1 VWRESDNGD
10 VTGSGCPALIHRV
23 DLTPN
28 DGRPTP
34 RRGVS
39 HIPTAE
45 KEQAI
50 QELTDLV
57 SRSKGA
63 ILTDYRGFT
72 VAEITELRKRLREQG
87 AVYHVVKNTLFKR
100 ALQDGEGLVPYL
112 EGPTAIAFALQD
124 PVAPAK
130 AILDFIREKRKGV
143 VKAGFIEGVVYTEPQ
158 VGELS
163 KLPSRD
169 MLIAQV
175 VGGIQSPI
183 TGLVG
188 SLNGILSNFVYTLQ
202 AIVDKQGG
210 AAEG

>member
-1 VWRESDNGD
+1 VVNDHAFLTIHHSLLT
-10 VTGSGCPALIHRV
+10 TGE
-23 DLTPN
+23 
-28 DGRPTP
+28 
-34 RRGVS
+34 GVN

-50 QELTDLV
+50 QDLADLIG
-57 SRSKGA
+57 RSKGA

-72 VAEITELRKRLREQG
+72 VSEITELRKRLREQG

-100 ALQDGEGLVPYL
+100 ALQNGGGLEQYL

-124 PVAPAK
+124 PVGPAK
-130 AILDFIREKRKGV
+130 AVLDFIREKKKGV
-143 VKAGFIEGVVYTEPQ
+143 VKAGYIEGVVYTEPQ

-169 MLIAQV
+169 ILIAQV
-175 VGGIQSPI
+175 VGGIQAPI
-183 TGLVG
+183 SGLVG
-188 SLNGILSNFVYTLQ
+188 ALNGILSNFVYTLQ

-210 AAEG
+210 AA

>member
-1 VWRESDNGD
+1 M
-10 VTGSGCPALIHRV
+10 
-23 DLTPN
+23 
-28 DGRPTP
+28 
-34 RRGVS
+34 S

-50 QELTDLV
+50 QELADLV

-72 VAEITELRKRLREQG
+72 VSEITELRKRLREHG
-87 AVYHVVKNTLFKR
+87 AEYHVVKNTLFKR
-100 ALQDGEGLVPYL
+100 ALKDGEGLTPYL

-130 AILDFIREKRKGV
+130 TVLDFMREKRKGV
-143 VKAGFIEGVVYTEPQ
+143 VKAGFIEGQVYTEPQ

-169 MLIAQV
+169 VLIAQV
-175 VGGIQSPI
+175 VGGIQAPI
-183 TGLVG
+183 SGLVG
-188 SLNGILSNFVYTLQ
+188 ALSGIISNFVYTLQ
-202 AIVDKQGG
+202 AIADKQSGT
-210 AAEG
+210 A

>member
-1 VWRESDNGD
+1 
-10 VTGSGCPALIHRV
+10 
-23 DLTPN
+23 
-28 DGRPTP
+28 
-34 RRGVS
+34 VS

-50 QELTDLV
+50 QDLTELIG
-57 SRSKGA
+57 RSHGA

-72 VAEITELRKRLREQG
+72 VSEITDLRKRLREHG

-100 ALQDGEGLVPYL
+100 ALQNGEGLTPYL
-112 EGPTAIAFALQD
+112 EGPTAIVFALQD

-130 AILDFIREKRKGV
+130 TILDFIREKRKGV
-143 VKAGFIEGVVYTEPQ
+143 VKAGYIDGTVYTEPQ

-175 VGGIQSPI
+175 VGGIQSPLS
-183 TGLVG
+183 GLVG
-188 SLNGILSNFVYTLQ
+188 TLQGVLSNFVYTLQ
-202 AIVDKQGG
+202 AIVDKQGDT
-210 AAEG
+210 A

>member
-1 VWRESDNGD
+1 VSD
-10 VTGSGCPALIHRV
+10 
-23 DLTPN
+23 
-28 DGRPTP
+28 
-34 RRGVS
+34 
-39 HIPTAE
+39 IPTAE

-50 QELTDLV
+50 QELADLV
-57 SRSKGA
+57 ARSKGA

-72 VAEITELRKRLREQG
+72 VAEITELRKRLRDQG

-100 ALQDGEGLVPYL
+100 ALQDGDGLNQYL

-130 AILDFIREKRKGV
+130 ALLDFIREKRKGV
-143 VKAGFIEGVVYTEPQ
+143 VKAGYIDGVVYTEPQ

-175 VGGIQSPI
+175 VGGIQSPLS
-183 TGLVG
+183 GLVG
-188 SLNGILSNFVYTLQ
+188 TLNGIISNFVYTLQ

>member
-1 VWRESDNGD
+1 
-10 VTGSGCPALIHRV
+10 
-23 DLTPN
+23 
-28 DGRPTP
+28 
-34 RRGVS
+34 VS

-100 ALQDGEGLVPYL
+100 ALQDGEGLAPYL

>member
-1 VWRESDNGD
+1 VSD
-10 VTGSGCPALIHRV
+10 
-23 DLTPN
+23 
-28 DGRPTP
+28 
-34 RRGVS
+34 
-39 HIPTAE
+39 IPTAE

-50 QELTDLV
+50 QELADLV
-57 SRSKGA
+57 ARSKGA

-72 VAEITELRKRLREQG
+72 VAEITELRKRLRDQG

-100 ALQDGEGLVPYL
+100 ALEDSEGLTPYL

-143 VKAGFIEGVVYTEPQ
+143 VKAGYIEGVVYTEPQ

-163 KLPSRD
+163 KLPPRD
-169 MLIAQV
+169 VLIAQV

-183 TGLVG
+183 SGLVG
-188 SLNGILSNFVYTLQ
+188 ALSGIISNFVFTLQ

>member
-1 VWRESDNGD
+1 VN
-10 VTGSGCPALIHRV
+10 
-23 DLTPN
+23 
-28 DGRPTP
+28 
-34 RRGVS
+34 

-50 QELTDLV
+50 QDLADLIG
-57 SRSKGA
+57 RSKGA

-72 VAEITELRKRLREQG
+72 VSEITELRKRLREQG

-100 ALQDGEGLVPYL
+100 ALQDGDGLEQYL

-124 PVAPAK
+124 PVGPAK
-130 AILDFIREKRKGV
+130 AVLDFMKEKKKGV
-143 VKAGFIEGVVYTEPQ
+143 VKAGYIEGVVYTEPQ

-169 MLIAQV
+169 ILIAQV
-175 VGGIQSPI
+175 VGGIQSPLS
-183 TGLVG
+183 GLVG

-210 AAEG
+210 AA